1 MWNIGTFANPW
12 YPIVWE
18 HDLPTYYMN
27 TYEHQVRPRTDTE
40 YHHWIKSDSATKFRR
55 FRNQISTIPQP
66 KSDTLPQPK
75 KGASATKKKD
85 SATKKGRFR
94 NQNKTIPQPK
104 TDDSATKI
112 RAIRKPKSA
121 SLCNQDLCFYTLHG
135 IVSKCHTQHGIV
147 FRCSG
152 CSCGPSSTYVLSH
165 STWHRLQMRWGG
177 VGWDNNVLAAAFLP
191 LTHLRPHSTWH
202 RLQMLDLCA
211 RRSKMFEQISQV
223 RHACV

>member
-1 MWNIGTFANPW
+1 MYG
-12 YPIVWE
+12 
-18 HDLPTYYMN
+18 
-27 TYEHQVRPRTDTE
+27 
-40 YHHWIKSDSATKFRR
+40 IKSDSATKFRR

-152 CSCGPSSTYVLSH
+152 CSCVPSSTYVLSQ
-165 STWHRLQMRWGG
+165 STWHRFRCGG
-177 VGWDNNVLAAAFLP
+177 VGWGGTITSLQLRSFL
-191 LTHLRPHSTWH
+191 
-202 RLQMLDLCA
+202 
-211 RRSKMFEQISQV
+211 
-223 RHACV
+223 

>member
-1 MWNIGTFANPW
+1 MTCIYTILIDLCFHLGLIDKCHPGHPVHSCIHQLSSANK
-12 YPIVWE
+12 V
-18 HDLPTYYMN
+18 
-27 TYEHQVRPRTDTE
+27 
-40 YHHWIKSDSATKFRR
+40 R
-55 FRNQISTIPQP
+55 FRNQIST
-66 KSDTLPQPK
+66 LPQPNFDDSATKIRYASATK

-121 SLCNQDLCFYTLHG
+121 SLCNQDLWFYTLHG

-177 VGWDNNVLAAAFLP
+177 VGWDKLSFLW
-191 LTHLRPHSTWH
+191 HTWG
-202 RLQMLDLCA
+202 
-211 RRSKMFEQISQV
+211 
-223 RHACV
+223 HAQHGIVFRCGGVGWGGVGQ

>member
-1 MWNIGTFANPW
+1 MQDCKERHCTYSSLPLFALVSPGKYVNK
-12 YPIVWE
+12 V
-18 HDLPTYYMN
+18 
-27 TYEHQVRPRTDTE
+27 
-40 YHHWIKSDSATKFRR
+40 R
-55 FRNQISTIPQP
+55 FRNQIST
-66 KSDTLPQPK
+66 LPQPNFDDSATK
-75 KGASATKKKD
+75 IRYASATKKRRFRNQKKD

-152 CSCGPSSTYVLSH
+152 CSCVPSSTYVLSH

-177 VGWDNNVLAAAFLP
+177 VGWGGVG
-191 LTHLRPHSTWH
+191 
-202 RLQMLDLCA
+202 Q
-211 RRSKMFEQISQV
+211 
-223 RHACV
+223 